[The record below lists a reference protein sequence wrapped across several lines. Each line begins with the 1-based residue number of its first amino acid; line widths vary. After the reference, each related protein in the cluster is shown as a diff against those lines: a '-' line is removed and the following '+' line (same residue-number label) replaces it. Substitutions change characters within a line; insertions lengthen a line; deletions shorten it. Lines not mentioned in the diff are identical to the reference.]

1 MLNNLPKLDEFD
13 VLVFD
18 MDGLLLNSL
27 DNLSSALTG
36 CVKIDMDDS
45 TFAKFL
51 EYDRMNPGK
60 SRYEKFKYAYQTLL
74 VSENYK
80 EKIDFALG
88 KFEEKSLTARI
99 QSELDDAIFTLFEL
113 HRSKKFILLSNCANN
128 QINRVVLHHELE
140 SIFQDNVF
148 GTPPTK
154 LETLT
159 ALFQE
164 NPGCRFISISDSES
178 DAEAAESLGID
189 FLYIHRFARGNMEW
203 IKEGYFTSPSLSALS

>member
-1 MLNNLPKLDEFD
+1 MLSNLPKLHEFD

-27 DNLSSALTG
+27 DKLSSALTG
-36 CVKIDMDDS
+36 CVKNDMDDA

-51 EYDRMNPGK
+51 GYDRMNPGK
-60 SRYEKFKYAYQTLL
+60 SRNEKFKYAYQTLIA
-74 VSENYK
+74 SENYK
-80 EKIDFALG
+80 EKINFALG
-88 KFEEKSLTARI
+88 KFEEKSLTARVE
-99 QSELDDAIFTLFEL
+99 SELDDAIFTLFEL

-128 QINRVVLHHELE
+128 QIKSVVLHHKLEL
-140 SIFQDNVF
+140 IFQDNIF

-159 ALFQE
+159 ALLQE

-178 DAEAAESLGID
+178 DAEVAELLGID
-189 FLYIHRFARGNMEW
+189 FLYIHKFARGNTEW
-203 IKEGYFTSPSLSALS
+203 IKESYFTSPSISALS